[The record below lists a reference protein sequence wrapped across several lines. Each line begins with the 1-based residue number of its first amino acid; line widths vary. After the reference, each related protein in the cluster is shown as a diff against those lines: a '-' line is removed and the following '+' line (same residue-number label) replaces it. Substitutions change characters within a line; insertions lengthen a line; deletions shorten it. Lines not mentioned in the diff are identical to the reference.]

1 MAQPDDKTKIKD
13 EVKRFYG
20 DMVAPSEGAGCC
32 GGLPPTGIKADPAHY
47 SDRRLADLPKG
58 LTLTS
63 FGCGNPVDFM
73 EVKPGETV
81 LDLGCGTGLDLFLA
95 AKKVGSNGR
104 VIGIDMTPAMIA
116 RAQANIAAAGATN
129 IEVRQG
135 EMEHLPVDDGSVDWV
150 MSNCVINLS
159 PDKGRVFAEI
169 FRVLRPGG
177 RMLVSDIVTIGDLSE
192 AVRSDM
198 RLWAGCIAG
207 ALDEGE
213 FVDQAR
219 NAGLSEV
226 RIVDRFLYDRPQL
239 TAFISDCC
247 SCGTKSEATAPPL
260 ESLAGKIASAKIFAR
275 KPEK

>member
-20 DMVAPSEGAGCC
+20 EKVTPPEGAGCC
-32 GGLPPTGIKADPAHY
+32 GGLPPAGIKADPAHY

-73 EVKPGETV
+73 KIKPGETV

-95 AKKVGSNGR
+95 ANKVGSNGR
-104 VIGIDMTPAMIA
+104 VIGVDMTPAMIA
-116 RAQANIAAAGATN
+116 RARANVAAVGAAN

-150 MSNCVINLS
+150 MSNCVVNLS

-177 RMLVSDIVTIGDLSE
+177 RMLVSDIVTIGQLSE
-192 AVRSDM
+192 AVRTDM

-213 FVDQAR
+213 FLDQAGI
-219 NAGLSEV
+219 AGLAEV
-226 RIVDRFLYDRPQL
+226 HVVDRFLYDRQQL
-239 TAFISDCC
+239 TAFISGCC
-247 SCGTKSEATAPPL
+247 SCGTKSDAAVPPL